1 MAKNKKGI
9 KSKSQPKKLKKK
21 LVFKFSLPKK
31 QKNKSND
38 FHKKFKNPKITSI
51 TLNSHFIYD
60 INIFETYF
68 NDILDRN
75 RLKLNQEELIFLK
88 NKIEELNILNNDNNM
103 KNNSITI
110 PLQIYNKINSF
121 FAIPKTENK
130 CILYIKN
137 LIESQKDKGHLSCRK
152 IATKYFL
159 DTGYKISKTKVNDIL
174 KNKLC
179 LKYLKTTIKTNKVN
193 NNRNI
198 IISLCFIKIIIKCLK
213 LNYKIIFIDES
224 SIQCNTNNFRTWR
237 KKDESI
243 YFNLGNTKKKNLI
256 AAIDDSNLLY
266 YTINDENTNEQIFLD
281 FMVNLKNILKSLNI
295 NNNFV
300 IILDN
305 LSCHKTA
312 LLNNYYLK
320 EKINVLFN
328 SPYQSQFNCIELF
341 FRLIKQKLYQKIF
354 SSTDDAIEE
363 IKDIINDNNL
373 KYSLK
378 RNFRET
384 LEAYYKYALEHN
396 NINLNN
402 FNYEE

>member
-1 MAKNKKGI
+1 M
-9 KSKSQPKKLKKK
+9 
-21 LVFKFSLPKK
+21 
-31 QKNKSND
+31 
-38 FHKKFKNPKITSI
+38 
-51 TLNSHFIYD
+51 
-60 INIFETYF
+60 
-68 NDILDRN
+68 
-75 RLKLNQEELIFLK
+75 
-88 NKIEELNILNNDNNM
+88 
-103 KNNSITI
+103 
-110 PLQIYNKINSF
+110 
-121 FAIPKTENK
+121 
-130 CILYIKN
+130 
-137 LIESQKDKGHLSCRK
+137 
-152 IATKYFL
+152 
-159 DTGYKISKTKVNDIL
+159 
-174 KNKLC
+174 
-179 LKYLKTTIKTNKVN
+179 
-193 NNRNI
+193 
-198 IISLCFIKIIIKCLK
+198 
-213 LNYKIIFIDES
+213 
-224 SIQCNTNNFRTWR
+224 
-237 KKDESI
+237 
-243 YFNLGNTKKKNLI
+243 I

-384 LEAYYKYALEHN
+384 
-396 NINLNN
+396 
-402 FNYEE
+402 